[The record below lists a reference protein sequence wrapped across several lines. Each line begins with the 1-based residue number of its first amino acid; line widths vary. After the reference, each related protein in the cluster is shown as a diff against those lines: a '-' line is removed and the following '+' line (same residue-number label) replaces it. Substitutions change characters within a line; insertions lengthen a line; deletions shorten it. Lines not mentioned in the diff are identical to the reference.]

1 MDTAVGIL
9 SWPLG
14 LFTNGNQDCLM
25 VELVLLTNL
34 CLLDHSLIYLF
45 TGPSIYATNPVSR
58 KKPFLFIS
66 KEL

>member
-1 MDTAVGIL
+1 
-9 SWPLG
+9 
-14 LFTNGNQDCLM
+14 M

-34 CLLDHSLIYLF
+34 YLLDHSLIYLF
-45 TGPSIYATNPVSR
+45 KGPSIYATNPVSR